1 MALYIDLILAME
13 MVAVMMNGRKSI
25 GNAPNYCSERGKR
38 YGDDRKKSR
47 RNTAAAVWYSTTC
60 AAIPTFLISNNSNNN
75 KECEICKRDDAGILA
90 RLRAREKSVCIWV
103 SAAAEHREYSVV
115 VRARAR

>member
-1 MALYIDLILAME
+1 MVLYIDLILAME

-75 KECEICKRDDAGILA
+75 NNKECEICKREMMVVFWHDYV
-90 RLRAREKSVCIWV
+90 REKSRC
-103 SAAAEHREYSVV
+103 AYG
-115 VRARAR
+115 